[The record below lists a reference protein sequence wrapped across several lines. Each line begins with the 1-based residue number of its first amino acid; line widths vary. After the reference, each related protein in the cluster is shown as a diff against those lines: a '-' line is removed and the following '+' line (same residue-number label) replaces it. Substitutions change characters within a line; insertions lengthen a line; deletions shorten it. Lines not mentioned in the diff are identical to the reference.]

1 VRRHPLTG
9 DRLRRLG
16 GPLLAPLLVGCL
28 AVGTATTTPS
38 ATVGV
43 TITSAP
49 GEILAFEP
57 DEVTIPATRP
67 VALTFMNGSSLS
79 HNLVFTAG
87 LVGATRAIV
96 EPGASDQ
103 MVLVPVAPGTYP
115 FVCTI
120 HEGMVGTL
128 IVEP

>member
-1 VRRHPLTG
+1 M
-9 DRLRRLG
+9 
-16 GPLLAPLLVGCL
+16 
-28 AVGTATTTPS
+28 PS
-38 ATVGV
+38 AAISV

-49 GEILAFEP
+49 GETLAFEP
-57 DEVTIPATRP
+57 AEVTVPAARP
-67 VALTFMNGSSLS
+67 VALTFRNGSSLS

-87 LVGATRAIV
+87 SASATRAIV

-103 MVLVPVAPGTYP
+103 LLFVAAPPGTYP

-120 HEGMVGTL
+120 HEGMVGAL